1 MKKLTA
7 YVIFSIAPCF
17 LSTGATAEN
26 IYKCKDSY
34 SQTPCPGGALIDVT
48 DPRTGAQKMA
58 ADQATIQDARTADR
72 MGKARIQQEKED
84 LAANT
89 PQVTPNKKASSSHTP
104 KPKGKLKMKKKPKMP
119 EDFTARA
126 PAEKKKSK
134 TDKTSSQTRQVP
146 SEPWV
151 LH

>member
-7 YVIFSIAPCF
+7 YVIFSMVTCF

-34 SQTPCPGGALIDVT
+34 SQTPCPGGTRMDVT
-48 DPRTGAQKMA
+48 DPRTSAQKMA
-58 ADQATIQDARTADR
+58 ADQATLQDARTADR
-72 MGKARIQQEKED
+72 MEKARIQQEQAD

-89 PQVTPNKKASSSHTP
+89 PLASPKKKASSSHTP
-104 KPKGKLKMKKKPKMP
+104 KPKIKLKVKKNPKTP
-119 EDFTARA
+119 DDFTARA
-126 PAEKKKSK
+126 PAEKNQAKANK
-134 TDKTSSQTRQVP
+134 TLSPTRQIQG
-146 SEPWV
+146 EPWV

>member
-1 MKKLTA
+1 MKKITA

-34 SQTPCPGGALIDVT
+34 SQTPCPGGARMDVT
-48 DPRTGAQKMA
+48 DPRTSAQKMA
-58 ADQATIQDARTADR
+58 TDQATLQDARTADR
-72 MGKARIQQEKED
+72 MEKTRIQQEKTD

-89 PQVTPNKKASSSHTP
+89 PLAAPKKKASSSHTP
-104 KPKGKLKMKKKPKMP
+104 KPKIKPKVKKNP
-119 EDFTARA
+119 KTPGDFMARS
-126 PAEKKKSK
+126 PAEKKQAKAN
-134 TDKTSSQTRQVP
+134 KTSSQTRQVQG
-146 SEPWV
+146 EPWV